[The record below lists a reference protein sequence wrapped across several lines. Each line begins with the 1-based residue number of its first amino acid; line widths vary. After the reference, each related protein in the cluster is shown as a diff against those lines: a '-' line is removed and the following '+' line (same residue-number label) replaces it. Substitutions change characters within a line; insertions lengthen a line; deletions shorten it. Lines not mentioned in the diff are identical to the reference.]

1 MFVQFAGEWYDV
13 QRTRFEGR
21 DWFENG
27 VFDVKEGEDGVT
39 VFEYHATPEE
49 GHCIT
54 PFTGL
59 FSSPSKISADK
70 YFKLSYLF

>member
-1 MFVQFAGEWYDV
+1 MHAILILSLQFAGEWYDV

-27 VFDVKEGEDGVT
+27 VFNVEEGEDGVL
-39 VFEYHATPEE
+39 VFEYNASPEK
-49 GHCIT
+49 GACIT

-59 FSSPSKISADK
+59 
-70 YFKLSYLF
+70 YLERCA